1 MSNNDSATAAKAP
14 KKRTR
19 RTQER
24 TEITRAKVLEAATR
38 IFSEQGFEGVSIRD
52 IENAAGVQ
60 RGLVAYHFDD
70 KDNLWK
76 TVVDATF
83 GLMRDEFTHRQEIMK
98 ELTERD
104 RLAFVVRFY
113 VRFHAKHPELSRLM
127 SQEARQHSWR
137 IDYLTDNHIRPAA
150 QLMEKLVKETQ
161 GLDRDQF
168 IHWYY
173 IMVSA
178 SSTIFSFAPEC
189 ELLFGVDSRTEI
201 RVEKH
206 ADMLVDMLFGKMK

>member
-1 MSNNDSATAAKAP
+1 MSSQDSAKGPPAK
-14 KKRTR
+14 KKTR

-60 RGLVAYHFDD
+60 RGLVAYHFGD
-70 KDNLWK
+70 KESLWK
-76 TVVDATF
+76 TVADMTF
-83 GLMRDEFTHRQEIMK
+83 AGMKDELSQRQEIIR
-98 ELTERD
+98 ELTDRD
-104 RLAFVVRFY
+104 RLAFIVRFY
-113 VRFHAKHPELSRLM
+113 VRHLAKHPELGRIM

-137 IDYLTDNHIRPAA
+137 IEYLTDNHIRPACI
-150 QLMEKLVKETQ
+150 LMEKLVKTAQ

-189 ELLFGVDSRTEI
+189 ELLFGIDSRTES

-206 ADMLVDMLFGKMK
+206 ADMLVDMLFGGAK